1 MEINILFTAFQL
13 RRYPPK
19 LILAKHLLCV
29 SFGLQAK
36 YCLIAGFKESTDGFH
51 PGQKYSLAKES
62 TTAHP
67 SFGLCRRR
75 ATVFINFR
83 VGCKF
88 QPKSISFGPPDARPT
103 RLRPAAFG
111 STGGGISD
119 CEATSG
125 TASVQRRNLGPDV
138 RGLLRSKQPAAQ
150 RPPPSAYDEQ
160 AARLRLAL
168 RPPVRPAAA
177 FARNTQ
183 LWPRRTPRLASVR
196 GSNAKRRPTT
206 NSSPAR
212 WHFGTSCFRVK
223 VHHARIT
230 GFCKQINLIMLWTK
244 SENSWSSLPVKIGLR
259 SRNQASLR

>member
-1 MEINILFTAFQL
+1 MCELWVASKILPDCRIQRIHGWL
-13 RRYPPK
+13 SSW
-19 LILAKHLLCV
+19 AKMFIGERV
-29 SFGLQAK
+29 V
-36 YCLIAGFKESTDGFH
+36 DGA
-51 PGQKYSLAKES
+51 PI
-62 TTAHP
+62 
-67 SFGLCRRR
+67 GLCRRR

-103 RLRPAAFG
+103 SSAFGPQPSAQPAAGFQ
-111 STGGGISD
+111 T
-119 CEATSG
+119 AKPTSG

-177 FARNTQ
+177 FARNKQ
-183 LWPRRTPRLASVR
+183 LRPRRTPSVR

-244 SENSWSSLPVKIGLR
+244 SENSWSSLPFKIGLR